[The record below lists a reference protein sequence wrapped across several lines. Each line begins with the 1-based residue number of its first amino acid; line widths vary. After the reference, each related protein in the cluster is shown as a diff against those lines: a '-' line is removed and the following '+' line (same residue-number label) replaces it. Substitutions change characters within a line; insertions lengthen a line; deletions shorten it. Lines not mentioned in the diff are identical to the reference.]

1 MRTINIRQLRDT
13 RQLES
18 WLEKGETIRLLKR
31 RRPLAD
37 IIPVS
42 KPRRK
47 EKQWPDFEAR
57 LKSIFGDQVLNVV
70 DEFIKDRDRW

>member
-18 WLEKGETIRLLKR
+18 WLEEGETIRLLKR
-31 RRPLAD
+31 RRQLAD
-37 IIPVS
+37 IIPIS

-47 EKQWPDFEAR
+47 
-57 LKSIFGDQVLNVV
+57 KSGGPTSGLV
-70 DEFIKDRDRW
+70 